1 MDHKYTMTME
11 QEEARRN
18 HIFLLFGLS
27 EAGSM
32 KVALSRVGRRHLIRV
47 LSFNET
53 FSAGP
58 LCKLDNDE
66 GCHARELWF
75 QERFPDQGYHLNPQH
90 KLEAM
95 IQTLKEIPEDKKIT
109 IWCGDNS
116 HDQTGLRFA
125 LSVLSERKQ
134 PVHVINPIEA
144 YEKLPGIT
152 DQFSMG
158 LSPQS
163 LGQLPNEAV
172 QIIIKNTENTE
183 PLTSAKR
190 KQYELEWQE
199 ISNTEDML
207 RVWSKGQL
215 TNVPETYYDE
225 DILSLILQL
234 QKNEQGDH
242 FVNAG
247 LIAGTIIGQW
257 NLFISTSFIEYRFWR
272 LISEG
277 KLLFKGIPYALHLYF
292 LRIP

>member
-1 MDHKYTMTME
+1 MEHKYTMSME

-18 HIFLLFGLS
+18 HTYLLFGLS

-32 KVALSRVGRRHLIRV
+32 KVALSRLGCRHLIRV

-53 FSAGP
+53 FTAGP
-58 LCKLDNDE
+58 LHKLHREE
-66 GCHARELWF
+66 GYYTRELWF
-75 QERFPDQGYHLNPQH
+75 QERFPDQGYQLNPQH

-95 IQTLKEIPEDKKIT
+95 IRTLKEIPEDKKIT

-116 HDQTGLRFA
+116 HDQTGLRFS
-125 LSVLSERKQ
+125 LFILSERKQ
-134 PVHVINPIEA
+134 PIHVINPIEA
-144 YEKLPGIT
+144 YGEIPEIAE
-152 DQFSMG
+152 QFSIG

-172 QIIIKNTENTE
+172 QTIIKNTEKTQ
-183 PLTSAKR
+183 PLTFAQR

-207 RVWSKGQL
+207 RIWSNGQL

-225 DILSLILQL
+225 KILSLILQL
-234 QKNEQGDH
+234 QKNEKGDH
-242 FVNAG
+242 YVNAG
-247 LIAGTIIGQW
+247 LIVGAIIEQW

-277 KLLFKGIPYALHLYF
+277 KLLFKGIPYAMHLYF

>member
-1 MDHKYTMTME
+1 MTME

-116 HDQTGLRFA
+116 HDQTGLRFS
-125 LSVLSERKQ
+125 LSVISERKQ

-207 RVWSKGQL
+207 RVWANGQL
-215 TNVPETYYDE
+215 MNVPETYYDE
-225 DILSLILQL
+225 DILSLILEL
-234 QKNEQGDH
+234 QKDKKEDH
-242 FVNAG
+242 YVNAG
-247 LIAGTIIGQW
+247 LIVGTIIGQW
-257 NLFISTSFIEYRFWR
+257 NLFISISFIEYRFWR

-277 KLLFKGIPYALHLYF
+277 KLLFKGIPYAMHLYF
-292 LRIP
+292 LSAP

>member
-1 MDHKYTMTME
+1 MEHKYTMSME

-18 HIFLLFGLS
+18 HIYLLFGLS

-32 KVALSRVGRRHLIRV
+32 KVALSRLGCRHLIRV

-58 LCKLDNDE
+58 LCKLHNDE
-66 GCHARELWF
+66 GCHARWLWF

-134 PVHVINPIEA
+134 PIHVINLIEA
-144 YEKLPGIT
+144 YGELPGIAE
-152 DQFSMG
+152 QFSIG

-172 QIIIKNTENTE
+172 QTIIKNTENTQ
-183 PLTSAKR
+183 PLTSAQR
-190 KQYELEWQE
+190 KQYEREWQE

-215 TNVPETYYDE
+215 TNVPETSMTKTFY
-225 DILSLILQL
+225 
-234 QKNEQGDH
+234 
-242 FVNAG
+242 
-247 LIAGTIIGQW
+247 
-257 NLFISTSFIEYRFWR
+257 
-272 LISEG
+272 
-277 KLLFKGIPYALHLYF
+277 P
-292 LRIP
+292 

>member
-1 MDHKYTMTME
+1 MEHKHTMSIE
-11 QEEARRN
+11 QEEGRRN
-18 HIFLLFGLS
+18 HIYLLFGLS

-32 KVALSRVGRRHLIRV
+32 KVALSRVGCRHLIRV

-58 LCKLDNDE
+58 LCKLHNDE

-90 KLEAM
+90 KLGAM

-109 IWCGDNS
+109 IWCGENS

-134 PVHVINPIEA
+134 PIHVINPIEA
-144 YEKLPGIT
+144 YKEIA
-152 DQFSMG
+152 DQFEIG

-172 QIIIKNTENTE
+172 QTIIKNTENTH
-183 PLTSAKR
+183 PLTSAQR
-190 KQYELEWQE
+190 KQYELEWQK
-199 ISNTEDML
+199 ISRTEEML
-207 RVWSKGQL
+207 RVWSDGQL

-225 DILSLILQL
+225 DILSFILQI
-234 QKNEQGDH
+234 QKNEEGNH
-242 FVNAG
+242 YVNAG
-247 LIAGTIIGQW
+247 LIVGTMIGQW

-272 LISEG
+272 LISEE
-277 KLLFKGIPYALHLYF
+277 KLLFKGIPYAMHLYF

>member
-1 MDHKYTMTME
+1 MEHKYTMSIE

-18 HIFLLFGLS
+18 HIYLLFGLS

-32 KVALSRVGRRHLIRV
+32 KVALSRLGCRHSIRV

-53 FSAGP
+53 FTAGP
-58 LCKLDNDE
+58 LYKLHREE
-66 GCHARELWF
+66 GYYTRELWF
-75 QERFPDQGYHLNPQH
+75 QERFPDQGYQLNPQH

-95 IQTLKEIPEDKKIT
+95 IRTLKEIPEDKKIT

-125 LSVLSERKQ
+125 LFILSERKQ
-134 PVHVINPIEA
+134 PIHVINPIEA
-144 YEKLPGIT
+144 YGGIPGIAE
-152 DQFSMG
+152 QFSIS

-172 QIIIKNTENTE
+172 QSIIKNTENTQ
-183 PLTSAKR
+183 PLTFAQR

-207 RVWSKGQL
+207 RIWSNGQL

-225 DILSLILQL
+225 EILSLILQL
-234 QKNEQGDH
+234 QKNEKGDQY
-242 FVNAG
+242 VNAG
-247 LIAGTIIGQW
+247 LIAGAIIEQW

-272 LISEG
+272 LSSEG
-277 KLLFKGIPYALHLYF
+277 KLLFKGIPYAMHLYF

>member
-1 MDHKYTMTME
+1 VSIE
-11 QEEARRN
+11 QDEAQRN
-18 HIFLLFGLS
+18 HIYLLFGLS

-32 KVALSRVGRRHLIRV
+32 KVALSRLGCRHFIRV

-58 LCKLDNDE
+58 LCKLHNDE

-90 KLEAM
+90 KLKAM

-125 LSVLSERKQ
+125 LSILRERKQ
-134 PVHVINPIEA
+134 PIHVINPIEA
-144 YEKLPGIT
+144 YEELPEIT

-158 LSPQS
+158 LSPQTLS
-163 LGQLPNEAV
+163 QLPNEVV
-172 QIIIKNTENTE
+172 QIIIKNTENTQ

-207 RVWSKGQL
+207 RVWANGQL
-215 TNVPETYYDE
+215 MNVPETYYDE
-225 DILSLILQL
+225 DILSLILEL
-234 QKNEQGDH
+234 QKDKKEDH
-242 FVNAG
+242 YVNAG
-247 LIAGTIIGQW
+247 LIVGTIIEQW
-257 NLFISTSFIEYRFWR
+257 NLFISISFIEYRFWR

-277 KLLFKGIPYALHLYF
+277 KLLFKGIPYAMHLYF
-292 LRIP
+292 LSVS